1 MKLDLPQ
8 RRNARIVVG
17 LSGGVDSAVA
27 AMLLCRQG
35 YRVEAVFMK
44 NWDEDDTEEYC
55 SAAQDLSDAQGVARR
70 LGIPLHAV
78 SFASEYWD
86 QVFAAFLAEYRA
98 GRTPNP
104 DVLCNKEIK
113 FRAFLDYAMG
123 RGADFIATGHY
134 ARLQADGTAVRLLK
148 GRDRDKDQSYFLYL
162 LDQSQ
167 LARSLFPLGGLHK
180 ATVRRMA
187 AAAGLPNHAKK
198 DSTGI
203 CFIGERR
210 FTDFLRRYLPA
221 QPGEI
226 RSTGGETLGTHCGL
240 MFHTIGQR
248 HGLGIGGRNDRS
260 GEPWYVVEKN
270 LAENV
275 LIVAQGRDHP
285 RLFGAGLVARDLH
298 WVRGTPPRAPY
309 SCRARIRYRQK
320 EQDCRLSSQPD
331 GRWQVGFARPQRAIT
346 PGQAIVF
353 YQADECL
360 GGATIDHAVAS
371 QSQALPEL
379 ARLIP

>member
-1 MKLDLPQ
+1 M
-8 RRNARIVVG
+8 VG

-27 AMLLCRQG
+27 ALLLCRQG

-55 SAAQDLSDAQGVARR
+55 SAAQDLSDAQEVARR

-86 QVFAAFLAEYRA
+86 QVFEAFLAEYRA

-113 FRAFLDYAMG
+113 FRAFLDYALG

-134 ARLQADGTAVRLLK
+134 ARLQADAAAVRLLK
-148 GRDRDKDQSYFLYL
+148 GRDPAKDQSYFLYL

-167 LARSLFPLGGLHK
+167 LARSLFPLGALDK

-210 FTDFLRRYLPA
+210 FAEFLRRYLPA

-226 RSTGGETLGTHCGL
+226 RSTGGAYLGTHRGL

-248 HGLGIGGRNDRS
+248 HGLGIGGRHDSS
-260 GEPWYVVEKN
+260 GEPWYVVDKN

-275 LIVAQGRDHP
+275 LVVAQGRDHP
-285 RLFGAGLVARDLH
+285 RLFGSALVARDLH
-298 WVRGTPPRAPY
+298 WVRGTPPRAPFL
-309 SCRARIRYRQK
+309 CRARIRYRQK
-320 EQDCRLSSQPD
+320 DQDCGVSPQRD

-360 GGATIDHAVAS
+360 GGATIDHAIAS
-371 QSQALPEL
+371 QTQGLPALAGLSP
-379 ARLIP
+379 